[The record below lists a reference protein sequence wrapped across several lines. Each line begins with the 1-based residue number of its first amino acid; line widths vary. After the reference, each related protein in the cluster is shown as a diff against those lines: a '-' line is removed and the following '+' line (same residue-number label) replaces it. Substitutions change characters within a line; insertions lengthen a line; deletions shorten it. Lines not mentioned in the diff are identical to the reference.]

1 MLTRRMEA
9 DDMLYLIAGLAG
21 QDDYETPTERVAG
34 MLAEPDRVSAR
45 RKSGDARRAEV
56 TAFLLAAGGEG

>member
-1 MLTRRMEA
+1 MEA
-9 DDMLYLIAGLAG
+9 EDMLDLLAGLSMGERA
-21 QDDYETPTERVAG
+21 DKYESPSERIAEL
-34 MLAEPDRVSAR
+34 LAEPVKASGR